1 MIIVYGIC
9 IVAAIILCTWY
20 FQVDVRRSIVQNMML
35 LVLAVANVGYFMSAI
50 ASDYTGAVIS
60 KKIIYLG
67 ACFLPLLF
75 FFSICEMCHLKI
87 KRHVVM
93 ILSFVQ
99 LFEFAIVCTIG
110 YKG

>member
-1 MIIVYGIC
+1 
-9 IVAAIILCTWY
+9 
-20 FQVDVRRSIVQNMML
+20 MML

-110 YKG
+110 YKGWFYKSVEYINTAEGGWFLFIICSS